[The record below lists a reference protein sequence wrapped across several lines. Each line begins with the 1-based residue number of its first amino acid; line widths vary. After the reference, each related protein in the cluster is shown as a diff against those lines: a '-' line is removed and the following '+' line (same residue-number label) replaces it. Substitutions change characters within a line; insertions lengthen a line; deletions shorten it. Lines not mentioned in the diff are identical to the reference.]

1 MIRGPSRDVYRSGTL
16 PSPRLDLV
24 GGLHAVHDVV
34 GHKLHELCLDSVLI
48 LVANGILDQAGP
60 EYEESVNQ
68 ILLMKFEL
76 NLSLDLIWKLEGSA
90 VSTIMFQTSRLLVR
104 SPRPRDTPLLK
115 SLLMISSWELQ
126 VDWVDQNKLCR
137 VTQWNDEIL
146 LLTYVWDVPPS
157 CLGSG

>member
-1 MIRGPSRDVYRSGTL
+1 MIRGPGRDVYRSGPL

-24 GGLHAVHDVV
+24 GGLHAVHYVV
-34 GHKLHELCLDSVLI
+34 GHKLHELRLDSVLI

-60 EYEESVNQ
+60 DYESANE
-68 ILLMKFEL
+68 ILLIKFEL

-90 VSTIMFQTSRLLVR
+90 VSTIMFHTSRLLVR